1 MMIFVKKY
9 DKMFYIVGGMQ
20 MGKGLYVGTI
30 IVVLLI
36 IVTVSF
42 ILLKSKKKKK
52 MLKEINGLEKE
63 KNMLINV
70 PVLNE
75 LSKVEALVKN
85 NNNLEQKYNTWKLK
99 FEIIEKETIP
109 YINDMLIELDF
120 LVDKSR
126 PKEVYEKMSE
136 VEIKLY
142 EIKTK
147 VKSIL
152 SEIKEITLS
161 EERNRASVIKLKSKY
176 RKLKKKFSETKTDY
190 EETAKTIELQ
200 FETIEKRFEEFEMV
214 MEKKDYEEVIYVVKG
229 LTEML
234 DHMNIIIDEIP
245 EIMLMGKNLIPKR
258 TEDVSSEYIKL
269 TREGYQLDYL
279 NVEYNIVETE
289 KKVNSIFDRVRVL
302 NLEDVTFE
310 LKTILEY
317 FDSLFNDFE
326 TEKLTRK
333 YYEEGLA
340 NFDRKR
346 KHVEKILGAVEN
358 KLPDMKKHYN
368 LTDDTIE
375 SVKLLK
381 SEFQGI
387 IKDYE
392 KLENLDRNH
401 SFPFSKLNAEL
412 EIIMLKLT
420 KLNDKLNSLLQ
431 KVGTLKD
438 DEERAKGQLEDIKL
452 LLKQSK
458 YQIRKNRLPIIP
470 DNYYVELREASDAI
484 KEIQRELSKKPID
497 VDTLNVRVDT
507 ARDLVFKLHN
517 TTAEMVKT
525 ALLSEYAIVYGNRYR
540 SSKTQINEGLVKAE
554 NLFFRGEYK
563 KSLELSISTL
573 DMVEPGIH
581 KKILDYKK

>member
-1 MMIFVKKY
+1 
-9 DKMFYIVGGMQ
+9 
-20 MGKGLYVGTI
+20 MGKGLYIGTI
-30 IVVLLI
+30 VVVLLI
-36 IVTVSF
+36 IIVVLVIT
-42 ILLKSKKKKK
+42 LKTKKKKRI
-52 MLKEINGLEKE
+52 LKEIDNLEKE
-63 KNMLINV
+63 KNLLINV

-75 LSKVEALVKN
+75 LSKVEALVKSN
-85 NNNLEQKYNTWKLK
+85 KKLEDRYNGWKLK
-99 FEIIEKETIP
+99 FEVIENETIP

-120 LVDKSR
+120 AVDKSKA
-126 PKEVYEKMSE
+126 KEIYEKIAE
-136 VEIKLY
+136 IEIKLY
-142 EIKTK
+142 EIKAK
-147 VKSIL
+147 IKNIM
-152 SEIKEITLS
+152 SEIKEITSS
-161 EERNRASVIKLKSKY
+161 EERNRASVIKLKARY
-176 RKLKKKFSETKTDY
+176 RKLKKKFTETKADY

-200 FETIEKRFEEFEMV
+200 FETIEKRFEEFEYV

-229 LTEML
+229 LAEMI
-234 DHMNIIIDEIP
+234 DHMTIVIDEIP
-245 EIMLMGKNLIPKR
+245 EIMLIGKSLIPKR

-289 KKVNSIFDRVRVL
+289 KKVSSIFDRVRVL

-340 NFDRKR
+340 NFNKKR
-346 KHVEKILGAVEN
+346 KHVDKLLNAVQSG
-358 KLPDMKKHYN
+358 LPEMRKHYN
-368 LTDDTIE
+368 LTDDTLD
-375 SVKLLK
+375 SVKLLNT
-381 SEFQGI
+381 EFDGI
-387 IKDYE
+387 VKDYE
-392 KLENLDRNH
+392 KLETLDRNH
-401 SFPFSKLNAEL
+401 TFPFSKLNAEL

-420 KLNDKLNSLLQ
+420 KLSEKLNAILQ
-431 KVGTLKD
+431 KVGNLKD
-438 DEERAKGQLEDIKL
+438 DEERARGQLEDIKL

-484 KEIQRELSKKPID
+484 KEIQVELSKKPLD

-540 SSKTQINEGLVKAE
+540 SSKPVINEGLIKAE
-554 NLFFRGEYK
+554 NLFFKGEYK

-573 DMVEPGIH
+573 DVVEPGIH

>member
-1 MMIFVKKY
+1 
-9 DKMFYIVGGMQ
+9 
-20 MGKGLYVGTI
+20 MGKGLYIGTI
-30 IVVLLI
+30 VVVLLV
-36 IVTVSF
+36 IVVTL
-42 ILLKSKKKKK
+42 ILMLKSKKKKRI
-52 MLKEINGLEKE
+52 LNAINALEKE
-63 KNMLINV
+63 KNLLINV

-85 NNNLEQKYNTWKLK
+85 NAKLEEKYNTWKLK
-99 FEIIEKETIP
+99 FEIIEHETIP
-109 YINDMLIELDF
+109 AINDMLIEVDF
-120 LVDKSR
+120 LVDKSK
-126 PKEVYEKMSE
+126 PKEVYEKITE

-147 VKSIL
+147 IKGIL
-152 SEIKEITLS
+152 SEIKEITSS
-161 EERNRASVIKLKSKY
+161 EERNRASVIKLKALY
-176 RKLKKKFSETKTDY
+176 RRLKKKFLETKTDY
-190 EETAKTIELQ
+190 EETTKTIELQ
-200 FETIEKRFEEFEMV
+200 FETIERRFEEFEEV

-234 DHMNIIIDEIP
+234 DHMTIIIDEIP

-289 KKVNSIFDRVRVL
+289 KKVSAIFDRVRVL

-333 YYEEGLA
+333 YYEDGLVSF
-340 NFDRKR
+340 NKKR
-346 KHVEKILGAVEN
+346 KHVDKVLSAVES
-358 KLPDMKKHYN
+358 KLPEMKKHYN
-368 LTDDTIE
+368 LTDDTLE
-375 SVKLLK
+375 SIKLLK
-381 SEFQGI
+381 YEFEGVN
-387 IKDYE
+387 KDYE

-401 SFPFSKLNAEL
+401 SFPFSKLNQEL

-420 KLNDKLNSLLQ
+420 KLHEKLNSLLQ
-431 KVGTLKD
+431 KVGNLKD

-458 YQIRKNRLPIIP
+458 YQIRKNRIP
-470 DNYYVELREASDAI
+470 VITDNYYVELREASDAI
-484 KEIQRELSKKPID
+484 KEIQKELSKKPLD

-540 SSKTQINEGLVKAE
+540 SSKMVINDGLVKAE
-554 NLFFRGEYK
+554 KLFFKGEYK

-573 DMVEPGIH
+573 DVVEPGIH

>member
-1 MMIFVKKY
+1 
-9 DKMFYIVGGMQ
+9 
-20 MGKGLYVGTI
+20 MGKGLYIGTI
-30 IVVLLI
+30 VVVLLI
-36 IVTVSF
+36 IISVLVIT
-42 ILLKSKKKKK
+42 LKTRKKKKI
-52 MLKEINGLEKE
+52 LKEIDNLEKE
-63 KNMLINV
+63 KNLLINV

-75 LSKVEALVKN
+75 LSKVEALVKSN
-85 NNNLEQKYNTWKLK
+85 KKLEDRYNGWKLK
-99 FEIIEKETIP
+99 FEVIENETIP

-120 LVDKSR
+120 AVDKSKA
-126 PKEVYEKMSE
+126 KEIYEKIAE
-136 VEIKLY
+136 IEIKLY
-142 EIKTK
+142 EIK
-147 VKSIL
+147 VKIKNIM
-152 SEIKEITLS
+152 SEIKEITSS
-161 EERNRASVIKLKSKY
+161 EERNRASVIKLKARY
-176 RKLKKKFSETKTDY
+176 RKLKKKFAETKADY

-200 FETIEKRFEEFEMV
+200 FETIEKRFEEFEYV

-229 LTEML
+229 LAEMI
-234 DHMNIIIDEIP
+234 DHMTIVIDEIP
-245 EIMLMGKNLIPKR
+245 EIMLMGKSLIPKR

-340 NFDRKR
+340 NFNKKR
-346 KHVEKILGAVEN
+346 KHVDKLLNAVQSG
-358 KLPDMKKHYN
+358 LPEMRKHYN
-368 LTDDTIE
+368 LTDDTLDA
-375 SVKLLK
+375 VKLLNT
-381 SEFQGI
+381 EFDGI
-387 IKDYE
+387 VKDYE
-392 KLENLDRNH
+392 KLETLDRNH
-401 SFPFSKLNAEL
+401 TFPFSKLNAEL

-420 KLNDKLNSLLQ
+420 KLSEKLNAILQ
-431 KVGTLKD
+431 KVGNLKD
-438 DEERAKGQLEDIKL
+438 DEERARGQLEDIKL

-484 KEIQRELSKKPID
+484 REIQVELSKKPLD

-540 SSKTQINEGLVKAE
+540 SSKPVINEGLIKAE
-554 NLFFRGEYK
+554 NLFFKGEYK

-573 DMVEPGIH
+573 DVVEPGIH

>member
-1 MMIFVKKY
+1 
-9 DKMFYIVGGMQ
+9 
-20 MGKGLYVGTI
+20 MGKGLYIGTI
-30 IVVLLI
+30 VVVLLI
-36 IVTVSF
+36 IIVVLVIT
-42 ILLKSKKKKK
+42 LKTKKKKRI
-52 MLKEINGLEKE
+52 LKEIDNLEKE
-63 KNMLINV
+63 KNLLINV

-75 LSKVEALVKN
+75 LSKVEALVKSN
-85 NNNLEQKYNTWKLK
+85 KKLEDRYNGWKLK
-99 FEIIEKETIP
+99 FEVIENETIP

-120 LVDKSR
+120 AVDKSKA
-126 PKEVYEKMSE
+126 KEIYEKIAE
-136 VEIKLY
+136 IEIKLY
-142 EIKTK
+142 EIK
-147 VKSIL
+147 VKIKNIM
-152 SEIKEITLS
+152 SEIKEITSS
-161 EERNRASVIKLKSKY
+161 EERNRASVIKLKARY
-176 RKLKKKFSETKTDY
+176 RKLKKKFTETKADY

-200 FETIEKRFEEFEMV
+200 FETIEKRFEEFEYV

-229 LTEML
+229 LAEMI
-234 DHMNIIIDEIP
+234 DHMTIVIDEIP
-245 EIMLMGKNLIPKR
+245 EIMLMGKSLIPKR

-289 KKVNSIFDRVRVL
+289 KKVSSIFDRVRVL

-340 NFDRKR
+340 NFNKKR
-346 KHVEKILGAVEN
+346 KHVDKLLNAVQSG
-358 KLPDMKKHYN
+358 LPEMRKHYN
-368 LTDDTIE
+368 LTDDTLDA
-375 SVKLLK
+375 VKLLNT
-381 SEFQGI
+381 EFDGI
-387 IKDYE
+387 VKDYE
-392 KLENLDRNH
+392 KLETLDRNH
-401 SFPFSKLNAEL
+401 TFPFSKLNAEL

-420 KLNDKLNSLLQ
+420 KLSEKLNAILQ
-431 KVGTLKD
+431 KVGNLKD
-438 DEERAKGQLEDIKL
+438 DEERARGQLEDIKL

-484 KEIQRELSKKPID
+484 KEIQVELSKKPLD

-517 TTAEMVKT
+517 TTAEMVRA

-540 SSKTQINEGLVKAE
+540 SSKPVINEGLIKAE
-554 NLFFRGEYK
+554 NLFFKGEYK

-573 DMVEPGIH
+573 DVVEPGIH

>member
-1 MMIFVKKY
+1 
-9 DKMFYIVGGMQ
+9 
-20 MGKGLYVGTI
+20 MGKGLYIGTI
-30 IVVLLI
+30 VVVLLI
-36 IVTVSF
+36 IIVVLVIT
-42 ILLKSKKKKK
+42 LKTKKKKK
-52 MLKEINGLEKE
+52 ILKEIDNLEKK
-63 KNMLINV
+63 KNLLINV

-75 LSKVEALVKN
+75 LSKVEALVKSN
-85 NNNLEQKYNTWKLK
+85 KKLEDRYNGWKLK
-99 FEIIEKETIP
+99 FEVIENETIP

-120 LVDKSR
+120 AVDKSKA
-126 PKEVYEKMSE
+126 KEIYEKIAE
-136 VEIKLY
+136 IEIKLY
-142 EIKTK
+142 EIKAK
-147 VKSIL
+147 IKNIM
-152 SEIKEITLS
+152 SEIKEITSS
-161 EERNRASVIKLKSKY
+161 EERNRASVIKLKARY
-176 RKLKKKFSETKTDY
+176 RKLKKKFTETKADY

-200 FETIEKRFEEFEMV
+200 FETIEKRFEEFEYV

-229 LTEML
+229 LTEMI
-234 DHMNIIIDEIP
+234 DHMTIVIDEIP
-245 EIMLMGKNLIPKR
+245 EIMLMGKSLIPKR

-289 KKVNSIFDRVRVL
+289 KKVSSIFDRVRVL

-340 NFDRKR
+340 NFNKKR
-346 KHVEKILGAVEN
+346 KHVDKLLKAVQSG
-358 KLPDMKKHYN
+358 LPEMKKHYN
-368 LTDDTIE
+368 LTDDTLDA
-375 SVKLLK
+375 VKLLNT
-381 SEFQGI
+381 EFDGI
-387 IKDYE
+387 VKDYE
-392 KLENLDRNH
+392 KLETLDRNH

-420 KLNDKLNSLLQ
+420 KLSEKLNAILQ
-431 KVGTLKD
+431 KVGNLKD
-438 DEERAKGQLEDIKL
+438 DEERARGQLEDIKL

-484 KEIQRELSKKPID
+484 KEIQAELSKKPLD

-540 SSKTQINEGLVKAE
+540 SSKPVINEGLIKAE
-554 NLFFRGEYK
+554 NLFFKGEYK

-573 DMVEPGIH
+573 DVVEPGIH

>member
-1 MMIFVKKY
+1 
-9 DKMFYIVGGMQ
+9 
-20 MGKGLYVGTI
+20 MGKGLYIGTIVVVLLMI
-30 IVVLLI
+30 IVVLVI
-36 IVTVSF
+36 T
-42 ILLKSKKKKK
+42 LKTKKKKK
-52 MLKEINGLEKE
+52 ILKEIDNLEKE
-63 KNMLINV
+63 KNLLINV

-75 LSKVEALVKN
+75 LSKVEALVKSN
-85 NNNLEQKYNTWKLK
+85 KKLEDRYNGWKLK
-99 FEIIEKETIP
+99 FEVIENETIP

-120 LVDKSR
+120 AVDKSKA
-126 PKEVYEKMSE
+126 KEIYEKIAE
-136 VEIKLY
+136 IEIKLY
-142 EIKTK
+142 EIKAK
-147 VKSIL
+147 IKNIM
-152 SEIKEITLS
+152 SEIKEITSS
-161 EERNRASVIKLKSKY
+161 EERNRASVIKLKARY
-176 RKLKKKFSETKTDY
+176 RKLKKKFTETKADY

-200 FETIEKRFEEFEMV
+200 FETIEKRFEEFEYV

-229 LTEML
+229 LTEMI
-234 DHMNIIIDEIP
+234 DHMTIVIDEIP
-245 EIMLMGKNLIPKR
+245 EIMLMGKSLIPKR

-333 YYEEGLA
+333 YYTEGLA
-340 NFDRKR
+340 NFNKKR
-346 KHVEKILGAVEN
+346 KHVDKLLNAVQSG
-358 KLPDMKKHYN
+358 LPEMRKHYN
-368 LTDDTIE
+368 LTDDTLD
-375 SVKLLK
+375 SVKLLNT
-381 SEFQGI
+381 EFDGI
-387 IKDYE
+387 VKDYE
-392 KLENLDRNH
+392 KLETLDRNH
-401 SFPFSKLNAEL
+401 TFPFSKLNAEL

-420 KLNDKLNSLLQ
+420 KLSEKLNDILQ
-431 KVGTLKD
+431 KVGNLKD
-438 DEERAKGQLEDIKL
+438 DEERARGQLEDIKL

-484 KEIQRELSKKPID
+484 KEIQVELSKKPLD

-540 SSKTQINEGLVKAE
+540 SSKPVINEGLIKAE
-554 NLFFRGEYK
+554 NLFFKGEYK

-573 DMVEPGIH
+573 DVVEPGIH

>member
-1 MMIFVKKY
+1 
-9 DKMFYIVGGMQ
+9 
-20 MGKGLYVGTI
+20 MGKGLYIGTI
-30 IVVLLI
+30 VVVLLI
-36 IVTVSF
+36 IIVVLVIT
-42 ILLKSKKKKK
+42 LKTKKKKRI
-52 MLKEINGLEKE
+52 LKEIDNLEKE
-63 KNMLINV
+63 KNLLINV

-75 LSKVEALVKN
+75 LSKVEALVKSN
-85 NNNLEQKYNTWKLK
+85 KKLEDRYNGWKLK
-99 FEIIEKETIP
+99 FEVIENETIP

-120 LVDKSR
+120 AVDKSKA
-126 PKEVYEKMSE
+126 KEIYEKIAE
-136 VEIKLY
+136 IEIKLY
-142 EIKTK
+142 EIK
-147 VKSIL
+147 VKIKNIM
-152 SEIKEITLS
+152 SEIKEITSS
-161 EERNRASVIKLKSKY
+161 EERNRASVIKLKTRY
-176 RKLKKKFSETKTDY
+176 RKLKKKFTETKADY

-200 FETIEKRFEEFEMV
+200 FETIEKRFEEFEYV

-229 LTEML
+229 LAEMI
-234 DHMNIIIDEIP
+234 DHMTIVIDEIP
-245 EIMLMGKNLIPKR
+245 EIMLMGKSLIPKR

-289 KKVNSIFDRVRVL
+289 KKVSSIFDRVRVL

-340 NFDRKR
+340 NFNKKR
-346 KHVEKILGAVEN
+346 KHVDKLLNAVQSG
-358 KLPDMKKHYN
+358 LPEMRKHYN
-368 LTDDTIE
+368 LTDDTLD
-375 SVKLLK
+375 SVKLLNT
-381 SEFQGI
+381 EFNGI
-387 IKDYE
+387 VKDYE
-392 KLENLDRNH
+392 KLETLDRNH
-401 SFPFSKLNAEL
+401 TFPFSKLNAEL

-420 KLNDKLNSLLQ
+420 KLSEKLNAILQ
-431 KVGTLKD
+431 KVGNLKD
-438 DEERAKGQLEDIKL
+438 DEERARGQLEDIKL

-484 KEIQRELSKKPID
+484 KEIQVELSKKPLD

-540 SSKTQINEGLVKAE
+540 SSKPVINDGLIKAE
-554 NLFFRGEYK
+554 NLFFKGEYK

-573 DMVEPGIH
+573 DVVEPGIH

>member
-1 MMIFVKKY
+1 
-9 DKMFYIVGGMQ
+9 
-20 MGKGLYVGTI
+20 MGKGLYIGTI
-30 IVVLLI
+30 VVVLLI
-36 IVTVSF
+36 IIVVLVIT
-42 ILLKSKKKKK
+42 LKTKKKKK
-52 MLKEINGLEKE
+52 ILKEIDNLEKE
-63 KNMLINV
+63 KNLLINV

-75 LSKVEALVKN
+75 LSKVEALVKSN
-85 NNNLEQKYNTWKLK
+85 KKLEDRYNGWKLK
-99 FEIIEKETIP
+99 FEVIENETIP

-120 LVDKSR
+120 AVDKSKA
-126 PKEVYEKMSE
+126 KEIYEKISE
-136 VEIKLY
+136 IEIRLY
-142 EIKTK
+142 EIKAK
-147 VKSIL
+147 IKNIM
-152 SEIKEITLS
+152 SEIKEITSS
-161 EERNRASVIKLKSKY
+161 EERNRASVIKLKARY
-176 RKLKKKFSETKTDY
+176 RKLKKKFTETKADY

-200 FETIEKRFEEFEMV
+200 FETIEKRFEEFEYV

-229 LTEML
+229 LTEMI
-234 DHMNIIIDEIP
+234 DHMTIVIDEIP
-245 EIMLMGKNLIPKR
+245 EIMLMGKSLIPKR

-333 YYEEGLA
+333 YYTEGLA
-340 NFDRKR
+340 NFNKKR
-346 KHVEKILGAVEN
+346 KHVDKLLNAVQSG
-358 KLPDMKKHYN
+358 LPEMRKHYN
-368 LTDDTIE
+368 LTDDTLD
-375 SVKLLK
+375 SVKLLNT
-381 SEFQGI
+381 EFDGI
-387 IKDYE
+387 VKDYE
-392 KLENLDRNH
+392 KLETLDRNH
-401 SFPFSKLNAEL
+401 TFPFSKLNAEL

-420 KLNDKLNSLLQ
+420 KLSEKLNAILQ
-431 KVGTLKD
+431 KVGNLKD
-438 DEERAKGQLEDIKL
+438 DEERARGQLEDIKL

-484 KEIQRELSKKPID
+484 KEIQVELSKKPLD

-540 SSKTQINEGLVKAE
+540 SSKPVINEGLIKAE
-554 NLFFRGEYK
+554 NLFFKGEYK

-573 DMVEPGIH
+573 DVVEPGIH

>member
-1 MMIFVKKY
+1 
-9 DKMFYIVGGMQ
+9 
-20 MGKGLYVGTI
+20 MGKGLYIGTI
-30 IVVLLI
+30 VVVLLI
-36 IVTVSF
+36 IIVVLVIT
-42 ILLKSKKKKK
+42 LKTKKKKRI
-52 MLKEINGLEKE
+52 LKEIDNLEKE
-63 KNMLINV
+63 KNLLINV

-75 LSKVEALVKN
+75 LSKVEALVKSN
-85 NNNLEQKYNTWKLK
+85 KKLEDRYNGWKLK
-99 FEIIEKETIP
+99 FEVIENETIP

-120 LVDKSR
+120 AVDKSKA
-126 PKEVYEKMSE
+126 KEIYEKIAE
-136 VEIKLY
+136 IEIKLY
-142 EIKTK
+142 EIK
-147 VKSIL
+147 VKIKNIM
-152 SEIKEITLS
+152 SEIKEITSS
-161 EERNRASVIKLKSKY
+161 EERNRASVIKLKTRY
-176 RKLKKKFSETKTDY
+176 RKLKKKFIETKADY

-200 FETIEKRFEEFEMV
+200 FETIEKRFEEFEYV

-229 LTEML
+229 LAEMI
-234 DHMNIIIDEIP
+234 DHMTIVIDEIP
-245 EIMLMGKNLIPKR
+245 EIMLMGKSLIPKR

-289 KKVNSIFDRVRVL
+289 KKVSSIFDRVRVL

-340 NFDRKR
+340 NFNKKR
-346 KHVEKILGAVEN
+346 KHVDKLLNAVQSG
-358 KLPDMKKHYN
+358 LPEMRKHYN
-368 LTDDTIE
+368 LTDDTLD
-375 SVKLLK
+375 SVKLLNT
-381 SEFQGI
+381 EFNGI
-387 IKDYE
+387 VKDYE
-392 KLENLDRNH
+392 KLETLDRNH
-401 SFPFSKLNAEL
+401 TFPFSKLNAEL

-420 KLNDKLNSLLQ
+420 KLSEKLNAILQ
-431 KVGTLKD
+431 KVGNLKD
-438 DEERAKGQLEDIKL
+438 DEERARGQLEDIKL

-484 KEIQRELSKKPID
+484 KEIQVELSKKPLD

-540 SSKTQINEGLVKAE
+540 SSKPVINEGLIKAE
-554 NLFFRGEYK
+554 NLFFKGEYK

-573 DMVEPGIH
+573 DVVEPGIH

>member
-1 MMIFVKKY
+1 
-9 DKMFYIVGGMQ
+9 
-20 MGKGLYVGTI
+20 MGKGLYIGTI
-30 IVVLLI
+30 VVVLLI
-36 IVTVSF
+36 IISVLVIT
-42 ILLKSKKKKK
+42 LKTRKKKKI
-52 MLKEINGLEKE
+52 LKEIDNLEKE
-63 KNMLINV
+63 KNLLINV

-75 LSKVEALVKN
+75 LSKVEALVKSN
-85 NNNLEQKYNTWKLK
+85 KKLEDRYNGWKLK
-99 FEIIEKETIP
+99 FEVIENETIP

-120 LVDKSR
+120 AVDKSKA
-126 PKEVYEKMSE
+126 KEIYEKIAE
-136 VEIKLY
+136 IEIKLY
-142 EIKTK
+142 EIK
-147 VKSIL
+147 VKIKNIM
-152 SEIKEITLS
+152 SEIKEITSS
-161 EERNRASVIKLKSKY
+161 EERNRASVIKLKARY
-176 RKLKKKFSETKTDY
+176 RKLKKKFTETKADY

-200 FETIEKRFEEFEMV
+200 FETIEKRFEEFEYV

-229 LTEML
+229 LAEMI
-234 DHMNIIIDEIP
+234 DHMTIVIDEIP
-245 EIMLMGKNLIPKR
+245 EIMLMGKSLIPIR
-258 TEDVSSEYIKL
+258 TEDVSCEYIKL

-340 NFDRKR
+340 NFNKKR
-346 KHVEKILGAVEN
+346 KHVDKLLNAVQSG
-358 KLPDMKKHYN
+358 LPEMRKHYN
-368 LTDDTIE
+368 LTDDTLDA
-375 SVKLLK
+375 VKLLNT
-381 SEFQGI
+381 EFDGI
-387 IKDYE
+387 VKDYE
-392 KLENLDRNH
+392 KLETLDRNH
-401 SFPFSKLNAEL
+401 TFPFSKLNAEL

-420 KLNDKLNSLLQ
+420 KLSEKLNAILQ
-431 KVGTLKD
+431 KVGNLKD
-438 DEERAKGQLEDIKL
+438 DEERARGQLEDIKL

-484 KEIQRELSKKPID
+484 REIQVELSKKPLD

-540 SSKTQINEGLVKAE
+540 SSKPVINEGLIKAE

-573 DMVEPGIH
+573 DVVEPGIH

>member
-1 MMIFVKKY
+1 
-9 DKMFYIVGGMQ
+9 
-20 MGKGLYVGTI
+20 MGKGLYIGTI
-30 IVVLLI
+30 VVVLLI
-36 IVTVSF
+36 IIVVLVIT
-42 ILLKSKKKKK
+42 LKTKKKKK
-52 MLKEINGLEKE
+52 ILKEIDNLEKE
-63 KNMLINV
+63 KNLLINV

-75 LSKVEALVKN
+75 LSKVEALVKSN
-85 NNNLEQKYNTWKLK
+85 KKLEDRYNGWKLK
-99 FEIIEKETIP
+99 FEVIENETIP

-120 LVDKSR
+120 AVDKSKA
-126 PKEVYEKMSE
+126 KEIYEKISE
-136 VEIKLY
+136 IEIKLY
-142 EIKTK
+142 EIK
-147 VKSIL
+147 VKIKNIM
-152 SEIKEITLS
+152 SEIKEITSS
-161 EERNRASVIKLKSKY
+161 EERNRASVIKLKARY
-176 RKLKKKFSETKTDY
+176 RKLKKKFTETKADY
-190 EETAKTIELQ
+190 EETSKTIELQ
-200 FETIEKRFEEFEMV
+200 FETIEKRFEEFEYV

-229 LTEML
+229 LTEMI
-234 DHMNIIIDEIP
+234 DHMTIVIDEIP
-245 EIMLMGKNLIPKR
+245 EIMLMGKSLIPKR

-289 KKVNSIFDRVRVL
+289 KKVSSIFDRVRVL

-333 YYEEGLA
+333 YYTEGLA
-340 NFDRKR
+340 NFNKKR
-346 KHVEKILGAVEN
+346 KHVDKLLNAVQSG
-358 KLPDMKKHYN
+358 LPEMRKHYN
-368 LTDDTIE
+368 LTDDTLD
-375 SVKLLK
+375 SVKLLNT
-381 SEFQGI
+381 EFDGI
-387 IKDYE
+387 VKDYE
-392 KLENLDRNH
+392 KLETLDRNH
-401 SFPFSKLNAEL
+401 TFPFSKLNAEL

-420 KLNDKLNSLLQ
+420 KLSEKLNAILQ
-431 KVGTLKD
+431 KVGNLKD
-438 DEERAKGQLEDIKL
+438 DEERARGQLEDIKL

-484 KEIQRELSKKPID
+484 KEIQAELSKKPLD

-540 SSKTQINEGLVKAE
+540 SSKPVINEGLIKAE
-554 NLFFRGEYK
+554 NLFFKGEYK

-573 DMVEPGIH
+573 DVVEPGIH

>member
-1 MMIFVKKY
+1 
-9 DKMFYIVGGMQ
+9 

-30 IVVLLI
+30 IFVLLV
-36 IVTVSF
+36 IVIAFVL
-42 ILLKSKKKKK
+42 IYKSRKKKK
-52 MLKEINGLEKE
+52 MVNAVSALEKE
-63 KNMLINV
+63 KNLLINV

-85 NNNLEQKYNTWKLK
+85 NAKLEEKYNAWKLK
-99 FEIIEKETIP
+99 FEIIENETIP
-109 YINDMLIELDF
+109 FINDLLIELDF
-120 LVDKSR
+120 LIDKSKPR
-126 PKEVYEKMSE
+126 EVYEKIT
-136 VEIKLY
+136 EIEIRLY

-147 VKSIL
+147 IKVIL
-152 SEIKEITLS
+152 SEIKEITSS
-161 EERNRASVIKLKSKY
+161 EERNRASVIKLKALY
-176 RKLKKKFSETKTDY
+176 RRLKKKFVETKADY

-214 MEKKDYEEVIYVVKG
+214 MDKKDYEEVIYVVKG

-234 DHMNIIIDEIP
+234 EHMTIVIDEIP

-258 TEDVSSEYIKL
+258 TEDVSTEYIKL

-289 KKVNSIFDRVRVL
+289 KKVSAIFDRVRVL

-333 YYEEGLA
+333 YYEEGLKTF
-340 NFDRKR
+340 NKNRT
-346 KHVEKILGAVEN
+346 HVEKILLAVET
-358 KLPDMKKHYN
+358 KLPEMKKNYN
-368 LTDDTIE
+368 LTDETLE

-381 SEFQGI
+381 NEFGDI
-387 IKDYE
+387 IRDYE
-392 KLENLDRNH
+392 KLETLDRNH
-401 SFPFSKLNAEL
+401 TFPFSKLNQEL
-412 EIIMLKLT
+412 EIIMLKLNKLHE
-420 KLNDKLNSLLQ
+420 KLNNLLQ
-431 KVGTLKD
+431 RVGNLKD

-484 KEIQRELSKKPID
+484 KEIQKELSKKPLD

-517 TTAEMVKT
+517 TTAEMVKM

-540 SSKTQINEGLVKAE
+540 SSKNQINEGLIKAE
-554 NLFFRGEYK
+554 NLFFKGEYK
-563 KSLELSISTL
+563 KSLELSITTL

>member
-1 MMIFVKKY
+1 
-9 DKMFYIVGGMQ
+9 
-20 MGKGLYVGTI
+20 MGKGLYIGTI
-30 IVVLLI
+30 VVVLLI
-36 IVTVSF
+36 IIVVLVIT
-42 ILLKSKKKKK
+42 LKTKKKKK
-52 MLKEINGLEKE
+52 ILKEIDNLEKE
-63 KNMLINV
+63 KNLLINV

-75 LSKVEALVKN
+75 LSKVEALVKSN
-85 NNNLEQKYNTWKLK
+85 KKLEDRYNGWKLK
-99 FEIIEKETIP
+99 FEVIENETIP

-120 LVDKSR
+120 AVDKSKA
-126 PKEVYEKMSE
+126 KEIYEKIAE
-136 VEIKLY
+136 IEIKLY
-142 EIKTK
+142 EIKNK
-147 VKSIL
+147 IKNIL
-152 SEIKEITLS
+152 FEIKEITSS
-161 EERNRASVIKLKSKY
+161 EERNRASVIKLKTRY
-176 RKLKKKFSETKTDY
+176 RNLKKKFTETKADY

-200 FETIEKRFEEFEMV
+200 FETIEKRFEEFEYV
-214 MEKKDYEEVIYVVKG
+214 MDKKDYEEVIYVVKG
-229 LTEML
+229 LTEMI
-234 DHMNIIIDEIP
+234 DHMTIIIDEIP
-245 EIMLMGKNLIPKR
+245 EIMLMGKSLIPKR

-289 KKVNSIFDRVRVL
+289 KKVSSIFDRVRVL

-333 YYEEGLA
+333 YYEEGLI
-340 NFDRKR
+340 NFNKKK
-346 KHVEKILGAVEN
+346 KHVDKLLNAVESG
-358 KLPDMKKHYN
+358 LPEMRKHYN
-368 LTDDTIE
+368 LTDDTLD
-375 SVKLLK
+375 SVKLLNT
-381 SEFQGI
+381 EFNGI
-387 IKDYE
+387 VRDYE
-392 KLENLDRNH
+392 KLETLDRNH
-401 SFPFSKLNAEL
+401 SFPFSKLNSEL

-420 KLNDKLNSLLQ
+420 KLNEKLNAILQ

-452 LLKQSK
+452 LLKKSK

-470 DNYYVELREASDAI
+470 DNYYVELREASEAI
-484 KEIQRELSKKPID
+484 KEIQTELSKKPLD

-517 TTAEMVKT
+517 TTSEMVKT

-540 SSKTQINEGLVKAE
+540 SSKPVINEGLIKAE
-554 NLFFRGEYK
+554 NLFFKGEYK

-573 DMVEPGIH
+573 DVLEPGIN

>member
-1 MMIFVKKY
+1 
-9 DKMFYIVGGMQ
+9 
-20 MGKGLYVGTI
+20 MGKGLYIGTI
-30 IVVLLI
+30 VVVLLI
-36 IVTVSF
+36 IIVVLVIT
-42 ILLKSKKKKK
+42 LKTKKKKK
-52 MLKEINGLEKE
+52 ILKEIDNLEKE
-63 KNMLINV
+63 KNLLINV

-75 LSKVEALVKN
+75 LSKVEALVKSN
-85 NNNLEQKYNTWKLK
+85 KKLEDRYNGWKLK
-99 FEIIEKETIP
+99 FEVIENETIP

-120 LVDKSR
+120 AVDKSKA
-126 PKEVYEKMSE
+126 KEIYEKISE
-136 VEIKLY
+136 IEIKLY
-142 EIKTK
+142 EIK
-147 VKSIL
+147 VKIKNIM
-152 SEIKEITLS
+152 SEIKEITSS
-161 EERNRASVIKLKSKY
+161 EERNRASVIKLKARY
-176 RKLKKKFSETKTDY
+176 RKLKKKFTETKADY
-190 EETAKTIELQ
+190 EETSKTIELQ
-200 FETIEKRFEEFEMV
+200 FETIEKRFEEFEYV

-229 LTEML
+229 LAEMI
-234 DHMNIIIDEIP
+234 DHMTIVIDEIP
-245 EIMLMGKNLIPKR
+245 EIMLMGKSLIPKR

-289 KKVNSIFDRVRVL
+289 KKVSSIFDRVRVL

-340 NFDRKR
+340 NFNKKR
-346 KHVEKILGAVEN
+346 KHVDKLLNAVQSG
-358 KLPDMKKHYN
+358 LPEMRKHYN
-368 LTDDTIE
+368 LTDDTLD
-375 SVKLLK
+375 SVKLLNT
-381 SEFQGI
+381 EFDGI
-387 IKDYE
+387 VKDYE
-392 KLENLDRNH
+392 KLETLDRNH
-401 SFPFSKLNAEL
+401 TFPFSKLNAEL

-420 KLNDKLNSLLQ
+420 KLSEKLNAILQ
-431 KVGTLKD
+431 KVGNLKD
-438 DEERAKGQLEDIKL
+438 DEERARGQLEDIKL

-484 KEIQRELSKKPID
+484 KEIQAELSKKPLD

-540 SSKTQINEGLVKAE
+540 SSKPVINEGLIKAE
-554 NLFFRGEYK
+554 NLFFKGEYK

-573 DMVEPGIH
+573 DVVEPGIH

>member
-1 MMIFVKKY
+1 
-9 DKMFYIVGGMQ
+9 
-20 MGKGLYVGTI
+20 MGKGLYIGTI
-30 IVVLLI
+30 VVVLLI
-36 IVTVSF
+36 IISVLVIT
-42 ILLKSKKKKK
+42 LKTRKKKKI
-52 MLKEINGLEKE
+52 LKEIDNLEKE
-63 KNMLINV
+63 KNLLINV

-75 LSKVEALVKN
+75 LSKVEALVKSN
-85 NNNLEQKYNTWKLK
+85 KKLEDRYNGWKLK
-99 FEIIEKETIP
+99 FEVIENETIP

-120 LVDKSR
+120 AVDKSKA
-126 PKEVYEKMSE
+126 KEIYEKIAE
-136 VEIKLY
+136 IEIKLY
-142 EIKTK
+142 EIK
-147 VKSIL
+147 VKIKNIM
-152 SEIKEITLS
+152 SEIKEITSS
-161 EERNRASVIKLKSKY
+161 EERNRASVIKLKARY
-176 RKLKKKFSETKTDY
+176 RKLKKKFTETKADY

-200 FETIEKRFEEFEMV
+200 FETIEKRFEEFEYV

-229 LTEML
+229 LAEMI
-234 DHMNIIIDEIP
+234 DHMTIVIDEIP
-245 EIMLMGKNLIPKR
+245 EIMLMGKSLIPKR

-340 NFDRKR
+340 NFNKKR
-346 KHVEKILGAVEN
+346 KHVDKLLNAVQSG
-358 KLPDMKKHYN
+358 LPEMRKHYN
-368 LTDDTIE
+368 LTDDTLDA
-375 SVKLLK
+375 VKLLNT
-381 SEFQGI
+381 EFDGI
-387 IKDYE
+387 VKDYE
-392 KLENLDRNH
+392 KLETLDRNH
-401 SFPFSKLNAEL
+401 TFPFSKLNAEL
-412 EIIMLKLT
+412 EIIMLKIT
-420 KLNDKLNSLLQ
+420 KLSEKLNAILQ
-431 KVGTLKD
+431 KVGNLKD
-438 DEERAKGQLEDIKL
+438 DEERARGQLEDIKL

-484 KEIQRELSKKPID
+484 REIQVELSKKPLD

-540 SSKTQINEGLVKAE
+540 SSKPVINEGLIKAE

-573 DMVEPGIH
+573 DVVEPGIH

>member
-1 MMIFVKKY
+1 
-9 DKMFYIVGGMQ
+9 
-20 MGKGLYVGTI
+20 MGKGLYIGTI
-30 IVVLLI
+30 VVVLLI
-36 IVTVSF
+36 IIVVLVIT
-42 ILLKSKKKKK
+42 LKTKKKKRI
-52 MLKEINGLEKE
+52 LKEIDNLEKE
-63 KNMLINV
+63 KNLLINV

-75 LSKVEALVKN
+75 LSKVEALVKSN
-85 NNNLEQKYNTWKLK
+85 KKLEDRYNGWKLK
-99 FEIIEKETIP
+99 FEVIENETIP

-120 LVDKSR
+120 AVDKSKA
-126 PKEVYEKMSE
+126 KEIYEKIAE
-136 VEIKLY
+136 IEIKLY
-142 EIKTK
+142 EIK
-147 VKSIL
+147 VKIKNIM
-152 SEIKEITLS
+152 SEIKEITSS
-161 EERNRASVIKLKSKY
+161 EERNRASVIKLKTRY
-176 RKLKKKFSETKTDY
+176 RKLKKKFIETKADY

-200 FETIEKRFEEFEMV
+200 FETIEKRFEEFEYV

-229 LTEML
+229 LAEMI
-234 DHMNIIIDEIP
+234 DHMTIVIDEIP
-245 EIMLMGKNLIPKR
+245 EIMLMGKSLIPKR

-289 KKVNSIFDRVRVL
+289 KKVSSIFDRVRVL

-340 NFDRKR
+340 NFNKKR
-346 KHVEKILGAVEN
+346 KHVDKLLNAVQSG
-358 KLPDMKKHYN
+358 LPEMRKHYN
-368 LTDDTIE
+368 LTDDTLD
-375 SVKLLK
+375 SVKLLNT
-381 SEFQGI
+381 EFNGI
-387 IKDYE
+387 VKDYE
-392 KLENLDRNH
+392 KLETLDRNH
-401 SFPFSKLNAEL
+401 TFPFSKLNAEL

-420 KLNDKLNSLLQ
+420 KLSEKLNAILQ
-431 KVGTLKD
+431 KVGNLKD
-438 DEERAKGQLEDIKL
+438 DEERARGQLEDIKL

-484 KEIQRELSKKPID
+484 KEIQVELSKKPLD

-540 SSKTQINEGLVKAE
+540 SSKPVINDGLIKAE
-554 NLFFRGEYK
+554 NLFFKGEYK

-573 DMVEPGIH
+573 DVVEPGIH

>member
-1 MMIFVKKY
+1 
-9 DKMFYIVGGMQ
+9 

-30 IVVLLI
+30 VVVLLI
-36 IVTVSF
+36 IVIALIIASKVR
-42 ILLKSKKKKK
+42 KKKIISKVI
-52 MLKEINGLEKE
+52 ENLEKE

-85 NNNLEQKYNTWKLK
+85 NKLEDKYQAWKLK

-109 YINDMLIELDF
+109 EVNDMLIEVDF
-120 LVDKSR
+120 MVEKDKTPLVYK
-126 PKEVYEKMSE
+126 KISE
-136 VEIKLY
+136 IEIKLY

-147 VKSIL
+147 IKGIM
-152 SEIKEITLS
+152 SEIKEITSS
-161 EERNRASVIKLKSKY
+161 EEKNRATVTKLKAIY
-176 RKLKKKFSETKTDY
+176 RKLKKRFEDTKADY

-200 FETIEKRFEEFEMV
+200 FETIERRFEEFETV

-229 LTEML
+229 LTEMTE
-234 DHMNIIIDEIP
+234 HMQIVIDEIP
-245 EIMLMGKNLIPKR
+245 EIMLMGKSLIPKR
-258 TEDVSSEYIKL
+258 TEDASSEYIKL

-289 KKVNSIFDRVRVL
+289 KKVNAIFDRVRVL

-333 YYEEGLA
+333 YYEEGLKA
-340 NFDRKR
+340 FGKER
-346 KHVEKILGAVEN
+346 KHVNKILLAVAS
-358 KLPDMKKHYN
+358 KLPEMKKQYN
-368 LTDDTIE
+368 LTEDTLASIELFKREFDDINN
-375 SVKLLK
+375 
-381 SEFQGI
+381 
-387 IKDYE
+387 DYE
-392 KLENLDRNH
+392 KLETLDRNH
-401 SFPFSKLNAEL
+401 SFAFSKLNQEL
-412 EIIMLKLT
+412 EIIALKLS
-420 KLNDKLNSLLQ
+420 KLHEKLSNLLQ
-431 KVGTLKD
+431 RVGNLKD
-438 DEERAKGQLEDIKL
+438 DEERARGQLEDIKL

-458 YQIRKNRLPIIP
+458 YQIRKNRLPVIP
-470 DNYYVELREASDAI
+470 DKYYVELKEASDGI
-484 KEIQRELSKKPID
+484 KEIQKELAKKPID

-517 TTAEMVKT
+517 TTSEMVKM

-540 SSKTQINEGLVKAE
+540 SSKPVINEGLLKAE
-554 NLFFRGEYK
+554 KLFFMGDYK
-563 KSLELSISTL
+563 RSLELSINTL
-573 DMVEPGIH
+573 DVVEPGIH

>member
-1 MMIFVKKY
+1 
-9 DKMFYIVGGMQ
+9 
-20 MGKGLYVGTI
+20 MGKGLYIGTI
-30 IVVLLI
+30 VVVLLI
-36 IVTVSF
+36 IIVVLVIT
-42 ILLKSKKKKK
+42 LKTKKKKK
-52 MLKEINGLEKE
+52 ILKEIDNLEKE
-63 KNMLINV
+63 KNLLINV

-75 LSKVEALVKN
+75 LSKVEALVKSN
-85 NNNLEQKYNTWKLK
+85 KKLEDRYNGWKLK
-99 FEIIEKETIP
+99 FEVIENETIP

-120 LVDKSR
+120 AVDKSKA
-126 PKEVYEKMSE
+126 KEIYEKISE
-136 VEIKLY
+136 IEIKLY
-142 EIKTK
+142 EIK
-147 VKSIL
+147 VKIKNIM
-152 SEIKEITLS
+152 SEIKEITSS
-161 EERNRASVIKLKSKY
+161 EERNRASVIKLKARY
-176 RKLKKKFSETKTDY
+176 RKLKKKFTETKTDY

-200 FETIEKRFEEFEMV
+200 FETIEKRFEEFEYV

-229 LTEML
+229 LTEMI
-234 DHMNIIIDEIP
+234 DHMTIVIDEIP
-245 EIMLMGKNLIPKR
+245 EIMLMGKSLIPKR

-289 KKVNSIFDRVRVL
+289 KKVSSIFDRVRVL

-333 YYEEGLA
+333 YYTEGLA
-340 NFDRKR
+340 NFNKKR
-346 KHVEKILGAVEN
+346 KHVDKLLNAVQSG
-358 KLPDMKKHYN
+358 LPEMRKHYN
-368 LTDDTIE
+368 LTDDTLD
-375 SVKLLK
+375 SVKLLNT
-381 SEFQGI
+381 EFDGI
-387 IKDYE
+387 VKDYE
-392 KLENLDRNH
+392 KLETLDRNH
-401 SFPFSKLNAEL
+401 TFPFSKLNAEL

-420 KLNDKLNSLLQ
+420 KLSEKLNAILQ
-431 KVGTLKD
+431 KVGNLKD
-438 DEERAKGQLEDIKL
+438 DEERARGQLEDIKL

-484 KEIQRELSKKPID
+484 KEIQVELSKKPLD

-540 SSKTQINEGLVKAE
+540 SSKPVINEGLIKAE
-554 NLFFRGEYK
+554 NLFFKGEYK

-573 DMVEPGIH
+573 DVVEPGIH

>member
-1 MMIFVKKY
+1 MQIVVIY
-9 DKMFYIVGGMQ
+9 DKIIYIVGG
-20 MGKGLYVGTI
+20 KGLYIGTI
-30 IVVLLI
+30 VVVLLI
-36 IVTVSF
+36 IISVLVIT
-42 ILLKSKKKKK
+42 LKTRKKKKI
-52 MLKEINGLEKE
+52 LKEIDNLEKE
-63 KNMLINV
+63 KNLLINV

-75 LSKVEALVKN
+75 LSKVEALVKSN
-85 NNNLEQKYNTWKLK
+85 KKLEDRYNGWKLK
-99 FEIIEKETIP
+99 FEVIENETIP

-120 LVDKSR
+120 AVDKSKA
-126 PKEVYEKMSE
+126 KEIYEKIAE
-136 VEIKLY
+136 IEIKLY
-142 EIKTK
+142 EIK
-147 VKSIL
+147 VKIKNIM
-152 SEIKEITLS
+152 SEIKEITSS
-161 EERNRASVIKLKSKY
+161 EERNRASVIKLKARY
-176 RKLKKKFSETKTDY
+176 RKLKKKFTETKADY

-200 FETIEKRFEEFEMV
+200 FETIEKRFEEFEYV

-229 LTEML
+229 LAEMI
-234 DHMNIIIDEIP
+234 DHMTIVIDEIP
-245 EIMLMGKNLIPKR
+245 EIMLMGKSLIPKR

-340 NFDRKR
+340 NFNKKR
-346 KHVEKILGAVEN
+346 KHVDKLLNAVQSG
-358 KLPDMKKHYN
+358 LPEMRKHYN
-368 LTDDTIE
+368 LTDDTLDA
-375 SVKLLK
+375 VKLLNT
-381 SEFQGI
+381 EFDGI
-387 IKDYE
+387 VKDYE
-392 KLENLDRNH
+392 KLETLDRNH
-401 SFPFSKLNAEL
+401 TFPFSKLNAEL

-420 KLNDKLNSLLQ
+420 KLSEKLNAILQ
-431 KVGTLKD
+431 KVGNLKD
-438 DEERAKGQLEDIKL
+438 DEERARGQLEDIKL

-484 KEIQRELSKKPID
+484 REIQVELSKKPLD

-540 SSKTQINEGLVKAE
+540 SSKPVINEGLIKAE

-573 DMVEPGIH
+573 DVVEPGIH

>member
-1 MMIFVKKY
+1 
-9 DKMFYIVGGMQ
+9 
-20 MGKGLYVGTI
+20 MGKGLYIGTI
-30 IVVLLI
+30 VVVLLI
-36 IVTVSF
+36 IIVVLVIT
-42 ILLKSKKKKK
+42 LKTKKKKRI
-52 MLKEINGLEKE
+52 LKEIDNLEKE
-63 KNMLINV
+63 KNLLINV

-75 LSKVEALVKN
+75 LSKVEALVKSN
-85 NNNLEQKYNTWKLK
+85 KKLEDRYNGWKLK
-99 FEIIEKETIP
+99 FEVIENETIP

-120 LVDKSR
+120 AVDKSKA
-126 PKEVYEKMSE
+126 KEIYEKIAE
-136 VEIKLY
+136 IEIKLY
-142 EIKTK
+142 EIK
-147 VKSIL
+147 VKIKNIM
-152 SEIKEITLS
+152 SEIKEITSS
-161 EERNRASVIKLKSKY
+161 EERNRASVIKLKARY
-176 RKLKKKFSETKTDY
+176 RKLKKKFTETKADY

-200 FETIEKRFEEFEMV
+200 FETIEKRFEEFEYV

-229 LTEML
+229 LTEMI
-234 DHMNIIIDEIP
+234 DHMTIVIDEIP
-245 EIMLMGKNLIPKR
+245 EIMLMGKSLIPKR

-289 KKVNSIFDRVRVL
+289 KKVSSIFDRVRVL

-340 NFDRKR
+340 NFNKKR
-346 KHVEKILGAVEN
+346 KHVDKLLKAVQSG
-358 KLPDMKKHYN
+358 LPEMKKHYN
-368 LTDDTIE
+368 LTDDTLDA
-375 SVKLLK
+375 VKLLNT
-381 SEFQGI
+381 EFDGI
-387 IKDYE
+387 VKDYE
-392 KLENLDRNH
+392 KLETLDRNH

-420 KLNDKLNSLLQ
+420 KLSEKLNAILQ
-431 KVGTLKD
+431 KVGNLKD
-438 DEERAKGQLEDIKL
+438 DEERARGQLEDIKL

-484 KEIQRELSKKPID
+484 KEIQVELSKKPLDI
-497 VDTLNVRVDT
+497 DTLNVRVDT

-540 SSKTQINEGLVKAE
+540 SSKPVINEGLIKAE
-554 NLFFRGEYK
+554 NLFFKGEYK

-573 DMVEPGIH
+573 DVVEPGIH

>member
-1 MMIFVKKY
+1 
-9 DKMFYIVGGMQ
+9 
-20 MGKGLYVGTI
+20 MGKGLYIGTI
-30 IVVLLI
+30 VVVLLI
-36 IVTVSF
+36 IISVLVIT
-42 ILLKSKKKKK
+42 LKTRKKKKI
-52 MLKEINGLEKE
+52 LKEIDNLEKE
-63 KNMLINV
+63 KNLLINV

-75 LSKVEALVKN
+75 LSKVEALVKSN
-85 NNNLEQKYNTWKLK
+85 KKLEDRYNGWKLK
-99 FEIIEKETIP
+99 FEVIENETIP

-120 LVDKSR
+120 AVDKSKA
-126 PKEVYEKMSE
+126 KEIYEKIAE
-136 VEIKLY
+136 IEIKLY
-142 EIKTK
+142 EIK
-147 VKSIL
+147 VKIKNIM
-152 SEIKEITLS
+152 SEIKEITSS
-161 EERNRASVIKLKSKY
+161 EERNRASVIKLKARY
-176 RKLKKKFSETKTDY
+176 RKLKKKFTETKADY

-200 FETIEKRFEEFEMV
+200 FETIEKRFEEFEYV

-229 LTEML
+229 LAEMI
-234 DHMNIIIDEIP
+234 DHMTIVIDEMP
-245 EIMLMGKNLIPKR
+245 EIMLMGKSLIPKR

-340 NFDRKR
+340 NFNKKR
-346 KHVEKILGAVEN
+346 KHVDKLLNAVQSG
-358 KLPDMKKHYN
+358 LPEMRKHYN
-368 LTDDTIE
+368 LTDDTLDA
-375 SVKLLK
+375 VKLLNT
-381 SEFQGI
+381 EFDGI
-387 IKDYE
+387 VKDYE
-392 KLENLDRNH
+392 KLETLDRNH
-401 SFPFSKLNAEL
+401 TFPFSKLNAEL

-420 KLNDKLNSLLQ
+420 KLSEKLNAILQ
-431 KVGTLKD
+431 KVGNLKD
-438 DEERAKGQLEDIKL
+438 DEERARGQLEDIKL

-484 KEIQRELSKKPID
+484 REIQVELSKKPLD

-540 SSKTQINEGLVKAE
+540 SSKPVINEGLIKAE
-554 NLFFRGEYK
+554 NLFFKGEYK

-573 DMVEPGIH
+573 DVVEPGIH

>member
-1 MMIFVKKY
+1 
-9 DKMFYIVGGMQ
+9 

-30 IVVLLI
+30 VVVLLI
-36 IVTVSF
+36 IIVVLVIT
-42 ILLKSKKKKK
+42 LKTKKKKRI
-52 MLKEINGLEKE
+52 LKEIDNLEKE
-63 KNMLINV
+63 KNLLINV

-75 LSKVEALVKN
+75 LSKVEALVKSN
-85 NNNLEQKYNTWKLK
+85 KKLEDRYNGWKLK
-99 FEIIEKETIP
+99 FEVIENETIP

-120 LVDKSR
+120 AVDKSKA
-126 PKEVYEKMSE
+126 KEIYEKIAE
-136 VEIKLY
+136 IEIKLY
-142 EIKTK
+142 EIK
-147 VKSIL
+147 VKIKNIM
-152 SEIKEITLS
+152 SEIKEITSS
-161 EERNRASVIKLKSKY
+161 EERNRASVIKLKTRY
-176 RKLKKKFSETKTDY
+176 RKLKKKFTETKADY

-200 FETIEKRFEEFEMV
+200 FETIEKRFEEFEYV

-229 LTEML
+229 LAEMI
-234 DHMNIIIDEIP
+234 DHMTIVIDEIP
-245 EIMLMGKNLIPKR
+245 EIMLMGKSLIPKR

-289 KKVNSIFDRVRVL
+289 KKVSSIFDRVRVL

-340 NFDRKR
+340 NFNKKR
-346 KHVEKILGAVEN
+346 KHVDKLLNAVQSG
-358 KLPDMKKHYN
+358 LPEMRKHYN
-368 LTDDTIE
+368 LTDDTLD
-375 SVKLLK
+375 SVKLLNT
-381 SEFQGI
+381 EFDGI
-387 IKDYE
+387 VKDYE
-392 KLENLDRNH
+392 KLETLDRNH
-401 SFPFSKLNAEL
+401 TFPFSKLNAEL

-420 KLNDKLNSLLQ
+420 KLSEKLNAILQ
-431 KVGTLKD
+431 KVGNLKD
-438 DEERAKGQLEDIKL
+438 DEERARGQLEDIKL

-484 KEIQRELSKKPID
+484 KEIQVELSKKPLD

-540 SSKTQINEGLVKAE
+540 SSKPVINEGLIKAE
-554 NLFFRGEYK
+554 NLFFKGEYK

-573 DMVEPGIH
+573 DVVEPGIH